1 MPTTHT
7 RPYAYVRRTLRAA
20 IPKRRRA
27 AAIIGLLTAYTLACS
42 VAALG
47 GDTEE
52 FLSAEPPKSAMSSQ
66 PHIYVPYEDLERL
79 IDPEDKAMLMD
90 RDEFEQLLAAAR
102 ENAETADT
110 LPLGQVTQ
118 AHYAADI
125 EGEKLSLRG
134 RLTVISLSAQ
144 PVAVP
149 LGFANLGLN
158 KLLLDGKPAPLGYDK
173 QGKLTLILTRK
184 ATHILDVQATAK
196 LKELETGGMHFSV
209 ALPPAVAARINL
221 TAAGDL
227 DIHANV
233 PASKPAYDK
242 QADQTSTELTIGVQ
256 ERVTV
261 VLLGNGRRQQDRPIL
276 LAESASNVHIT
287 RSHQVLSSL
296 HTVQV
301 LRRGAR
307 ELQFQLPANW
317 TVTEVTCPG
326 LVRWLISEPPA
337 ANQPLTLT
345 VRLRSAEVG
354 TTAVHIKAVA
364 ETTDTDW
371 LAPNVTMPDAAF
383 QRGCIIVEPD
393 EELRIRAEK
402 LTNAAREDP
411 TAVSVPGISAAAA
424 GQLYFH
430 WGKNWAVQLR
440 LEAAKLRRSIEEK
453 QNLVLTREL
462 VTLTADCRI
471 TAIERELFDVSF
483 IVPPRLRKWHLADL
497 RLNGSDEGFEYT
509 MEDKPHRSLL
519 RMQLARPVMPEKTA
533 DVQII
538 LQHVPQ
544 DWYWPADAAPQTITV
559 PLVRSQAQNVSGR
572 LAVSTQGDLDA
583 EPQDIPENFEHVPPG
598 RMSRLDLPQ
607 NARHAYSYKNP
618 PRGQI
623 RVRVSRRR
631 PRIAAD
637 SVGLIDI
644 RPEALAAQFQIN
656 YDISRASAQRLY
668 LLAHKSLKDKINIT
682 SSRTPLSSKNVVPAG
697 ERTFPLPSDL
707 LLEYDL
713 WVLNLDSLSIGD
725 VRIDASY
732 EIPLPEDNFDVAL
745 VRPICPSAGEDHAG
759 DQTGTAGNVDEFIA
773 VQASEL
779 LALTINTDAAKSV
792 DAIDLPPLPAEVG
805 RILAAYRLEA
815 PTAPGGQRV
824 RLNIETAVHENYEIP
839 AALVLSENLTTYLDV
854 RGRQRTDARFQV
866 ANAGRQFFTFRLPP
880 DANLWSLRV
889 ADEQAKPQIDA
900 QGNYKV
906 PLERSRE
913 PLTIRIVYDYA
924 PADANLN
931 SLQLARVD
939 VIGAQRNTARWRVV
953 PPPGFCITS
962 QETEMQT
969 ADLEPPAP
977 AYIHVYNFIA
987 DNLLTGAFIFMPSLS
1002 RVHEMADRGPT
1013 STNLR
1018 SIANAVQVYRYKNS
1032 GRWPDS
1038 LERLVEHGYITRKQL
1053 YDSKGNRLSYFP
1065 PPGSDEVAADTVLAQ
1080 SGPINGCRVIAYADA
1095 HVDTESVGVEAGGY
1109 GGRADIGGE
1118 FQYDRVPTS
1127 AARETGQAGKAPQ
1140 EFKQARP
1147 QQQQVL
1153 HFKVG
1158 KKAGRFTLPV
1168 DLLPTVAAGPTV
1180 TFTALGTPQLVIGL
1194 ERQTRQ
1200 NAAATLG
1207 FALVLLI
1214 GISSAMK
1221 RAREK
1226 AATIVLILAAA
1237 TLLAI
1242 MSPSLVRFA
1251 NGAFMAA
1258 LSLIPLYII
1267 IWFIAWLW
1275 PRLCLGPA
1283 INTQTA
1289 ALIIAA
1295 LILTAS
1301 TENARA
1307 ARRVRTGAAP
1317 RQPLVA
1323 IEDQNEPASE
1333 LPPTIF
1339 PYEDDPTEAERTE
1352 KVLIPYS
1359 RFIKLWNQAHPEDR
1373 IDEIPPAADI
1383 SFANVRYNAA
1393 VENKRLTL
1401 TLTADLQTYTDD
1413 WVPMPLP
1420 MKNLA
1425 VTDITFDGAPAKWQ
1439 GTPRRRHARRQPAD
1453 DTQHTVI
1460 MLPPQVRGQLKLTAV
1475 GTPDYFGRR
1484 AQIAFSLP
1492 PLPAPVMDVILPGP
1506 DLQLEADNIDAV
1518 LERTNDGQK
1527 AVWTLPLTM
1536 VRDIKLRWLPKTD
1549 IAAADRTLSAD
1560 CEHNIYAFH
1569 WATVAVSKITYS
1581 FSAGTRD
1588 RFAFLLPPD
1597 ATITELSGANFQDY
1611 AELGSR
1617 TIQGRNF
1624 KIIQA
1629 RLYRPADKQYE
1640 LTVRWLAALPEFD
1653 RSETLLLVRAAE
1665 VARESGTV
1673 TLHVAGGMNLQVTQV
1688 TAGRRA
1694 GLATTQNHRTAER
1707 TYPVAKYYWPY
1718 RPFSLSLKLSRP
1730 PVTPKAALDQ
1740 LIRIDADRIQLLV
1753 QAAIETENGRLF
1765 GTSFRLPAGYELL
1778 SVVGPD
1784 VRSFYQTSDENTG
1797 VVDVT
1802 FSAAVTKTKM
1812 ALVLINNQ
1820 PELDEFDVP
1829 MLEPLDSNRTRLTH
1843 SSGRIAIQLAASL
1856 DAATVTEQN
1865 LKSVAPRTL
1874 SDWLD
1879 EKQLAATRFAYNYET
1894 PKPSLTLA
1902 VTPMPTGIDLECFAA
1917 TVIRTASADYT
1928 YRLRYRIQGSPVDHL
1943 SFRIP
1948 AEYAPLVAVESPAM
1962 RSLTRTQTPDGKTA
1976 FNVSLLNEVTGTVD
1990 IAVNFS
1996 LPIDQSTKTLEV
2008 PAILIDTLRSYH
2020 AVVAVQNFARHK
2032 ITVAADENLE
2042 DLAPAEQRVLIPQQM
2057 TDSIHAVF
2065 HAFEQNWALALD
2077 ITPAEPAARIRAV
2090 VDLLA
2095 ITTVVDTTGT
2105 CRYEVAITL
2114 QNRSEQFLTVNIPEG
2129 LRLWSAT
2136 VAGRPVKP
2144 VKPADASGSQTLI
2157 PLVKTSPGGLPYD
2170 VFLYLADQDEKR
2182 ILAPLDGLTRISPPA
2197 VTVTG
2202 LPVTQTTWSLRL
2214 PAGFHYLR
2222 PKGNMS
2228 PVEGAIEMLALNTD
2242 AKIQQLKRLD
2252 KTYRDV
2258 APVSQHREQVARQNW
2273 DVFNAEIAEQIKGA
2287 GRYLESKRGQLSRQG
2302 YERLR
2307 AKLNQQRAAQS
2318 LIVEGNEAFERR
2330 QKELARS
2337 DMNVFL
2343 NDDSVNFGISQDQAN
2358 EQLLEKPEFVADN
2371 ERLQIANLTQ
2381 QLEQAEKSKE
2391 QLESAG
2397 TSVLAEDYFLEVQD
2411 APTST
2416 TGGIRAGALVRQ
2428 TWDKKGRMESVL
2440 AKANEEAAAQIER
2453 QQHQLKKQLEVL
2465 ADNRAKRAFR
2475 FEADEQTAEAPH
2487 ATKVPGSLDE
2497 LRRRRTVRGMTAG
2510 EPVIEKKGEPADVQ
2524 TEEEERYLGV
2534 RRPRPVEALMP
2545 YVAAGTYS
2553 LPVTVPQAPVTLS
2566 FATPSGTPT
2575 LSILA
2580 VPVRTL
2586 HKAYTAAAVLALAA
2600 ILLAAIKR
2608 WPKIETPP
2616 LSNRL
2621 IVLYIVILAALTIL
2635 FGLIG
2640 IAAAVL
2646 TVLAITALQRPT
2658 PSGKN
2663 AKT

>member
-7 RPYAYVRRTLRAA
+7 RPYTDVCRTLRAA

-27 AAIIGLLTAYTLACS
+27 AAIIGLLTAYMLACP
-42 VAALG
+42 VAARG

-52 FLSAEPPKSAMSSQ
+52 FLLAEPPKTTTSSQ
-66 PHIYVPYEDLERL
+66 PHIYVPYEDLARL

-90 RDEFEQLLAAAR
+90 RDEFEKLLVAAR

-125 EGEKLSLRG
+125 EGETLSLKG
-134 RLTVISLSAQ
+134 RLTVISLSTQ

-242 QADQTSTELTIGVQ
+242 QADQTSTELTIGAQ

-326 LVRWLISEPPA
+326 LVRWSISEPPA
-337 ANQPLTLT
+337 ANQPLMLT

-411 TAVSVPGISAAAA
+411 TAVSVTGISAAAA

-430 WGKNWAVQLR
+430 WGKNWAVCLR
-440 LEAAKLRRSIEEK
+440 LETAKLRRSIEEK

-483 IVPPRLRKWHLADL
+483 IMPPRLRKWHLADL
-497 RLNGSDEGFEYT
+497 RLNGRDEGFEYT
-509 MEDKPHRSLL
+509 IEDRPHQSLL

-533 DVQII
+533 DVQIT

-544 DWYWPADAAPQTITV
+544 DWYWSADAAPQTITV

-618 PRGQI
+618 PRGHI

-637 SVGLIDI
+637 SIGLIDI

-656 YDISRASAQRLY
+656 YDISRASAQKLY
-668 LLAHKSLKDKINIT
+668 LLAHKSLKEKINIT
-682 SSRTPLSSKNVVPAG
+682 SSGTPLSSKNVVPAG

-745 VRPICPSAGEDHAG
+745 VRPICPAAGEDHAG

-792 DAIDLPPLPAEVG
+792 DAIDLPPRPAEAG
-805 RILAAYRLEA
+805 RILAAYHLEA
-815 PTAPGGQRV
+815 PATPGGQRV
-824 RLNIETAVHENYEIP
+824 RLNIGTTVHENYEIP

-854 RGRQRTDARFQV
+854 RGRQRTDAHLKV
-866 ANAGRQFFTFRLPP
+866 ANAGCQFFTFRLPP

-889 ADEQAKPQIDA
+889 GDEQAKPQIDA
-900 QGNYKV
+900 QDNYKI

-913 PLTIRIVYDYA
+913 PIAIRIVYDYA

-931 SLQLARVD
+931 SLRLALVD

-987 DNLLTGAFIFMPSLS
+987 DNLLTGAFIFMPCLS
-1002 RVHEMADRGPT
+1002 RVREMAPASPT
-1013 STNLR
+1013 SNNLR
-1018 SIANAVQVYRYKNS
+1018 SIANAVHVYRNDNN
-1032 GRWPDS
+1032 GRWPNS

-1053 YDSKGNRLSYFP
+1053 YDSKGKRLSYFP
-1065 PPGSDEVAADTVLAQ
+1065 PPGSDEVAEDTILAQ
-1080 SGPINGCRVIAYADA
+1080 SGPINGYRVMAYADA
-1095 HVDTESVGVEAGGY
+1095 HVDTEPVGVEAGGY
-1109 GGRADIGGE
+1109 YGDRADIGGE
-1118 FQYDRVPTS
+1118 FQYQRVRTS
-1127 AARETGQAGKAPQ
+1127 AARASGQAGIAPQ
-1140 EFKQARP
+1140 ELRQLQP
-1147 QQQQVL
+1147 QEQQVL
-1153 HFKVG
+1153 HFKVER
-1158 KKAGRFTLPV
+1158 KAGRFTLPV

-1180 TFTALGTPQLVIGL
+1180 IFTALGTPRLVIGL

-1200 NAAATLG
+1200 NAAPILG

-1214 GISSAMK
+1214 GVSSAMK

-1226 AATIVLILAAA
+1226 AAIIVLILAAA
-1237 TLLAI
+1237 SLLAI

-1258 LSLIPLYII
+1258 LCLVPLYII
-1267 IWFIAWLW
+1267 IWLGAWLW
-1275 PRLCLGPA
+1275 PKLSLGPV

-1289 ALIIAA
+1289 AFILAA

-1301 TENARA
+1301 TETAQA
-1307 ARRVRTGAAP
+1307 ARRVSTGLALP
-1317 RQPLVA
+1317 QPLVRV
-1323 IEDQNEPASE
+1323 EDQHEPASE

-1359 RFIKLWNQAHPEDR
+1359 RFVELWNQAHPEDR
-1373 IDEIPPAADI
+1373 IDQVPPAADI

-1401 TLTADLQTYTDD
+1401 TLTADLQTYAAD
-1413 WVPMPLP
+1413 WVPLSLP
-1420 MKNLA
+1420 MRNLA

-1439 GTPRRRHARRQPAD
+1439 GTPRRHARRQPAD
-1453 DTQHTVI
+1453 DTQRTVI
-1460 MLPPQVRGQLKLTAV
+1460 MLPPQARGLLKLTAV

-1484 AQIAFSLP
+1484 GQIAFSLP
-1492 PLPAPVMDVILPGP
+1492 PLPAPVMDVILPEP
-1506 DLQLEADNIDAV
+1506 DLQLEADNINTV
-1518 LERTNDGQK
+1518 LERTDDGQK
-1527 AVWTLPLTM
+1527 AVWTLPLAM

-1549 IAAADRTLSAD
+1549 AAAADRTLSAD

-1588 RFAFLLPPD
+1588 RFTFLLPPD

-1673 TLHVAGGMNLQVTQV
+1673 TLHVAGGMKLQVTQV
-1688 TAGRRA
+1688 TAGRRTS
-1694 GLATTQNHRTAER
+1694 LATTQNHRTAER

-1753 QAAIETENGRLF
+1753 QAAIETEKGRLF
-1765 GTSFRLPAGYELL
+1765 GTSFGLPKGYELL

-1829 MLEPLDSNRTRLTH
+1829 MLEPLDSNHTRLTH
-1843 SSGRIAIQLAASL
+1843 SSGRIAVQLAASL
-1856 DAATVTEQN
+1856 DARTLTEQN
-1865 LKSVAPRTL
+1865 LKSVPPRTL
-1874 SDWLD
+1874 RDWLGS
-1879 EKQLAATRFAYNYET
+1879 EQVNATRFAYNYEAA
-1894 PKPSLTLA
+1894 KPSLKLA
-1902 VTPMPTGIDLECFAA
+1902 ITPMPTRIDLECFAA
-1917 TVIRTASADYT
+1917 MVVRTASADYT
-1928 YRLRYRIQGSPVDHL
+1928 YRLRYQIQGSPVDNL
-1943 SFRIP
+1943 GFRLP

-1962 RSLTRTQTPDGKTA
+1962 RSLTRTQTQYGKTA

-1996 LPIDQSTKTLEV
+1996 LPIDQPTKTLEV

-2032 ITVAADENLE
+2032 ITIADDENLE
-2042 DLAPAEQRVLIPQQM
+2042 ELAPAGQRVLIPQQM

-2065 HAFEQNWALALD
+2065 QAFEQNWALAFD

-2114 QNRSEQFLTVNIPEG
+2114 QNRSEQFLKVNIPEG

-2197 VTVTG
+2197 VTVIG
-2202 LPVTQTTWSLRL
+2202 VPVAQTTWSLRL
-2214 PAGFHYLR
+2214 PAGFRYLR

-2228 PVEGAIEMLALNTD
+2228 PLEDAVEMLALNTD

-2258 APVSQHREQVARQNW
+2258 APISQQREQVARQNW
-2273 DVFNAEIAEQIKGA
+2273 EVFNAKIAEQIDTA
-2287 GRYLESKRGQLSRQG
+2287 GDYLESNRYRLSQQG

-2307 AKLNQQRAAQS
+2307 AKLDEQRASQS
-2318 LIVEGNEAFERR
+2318 LIVGSNDAFVRR
-2330 QKELARS
+2330 RKELAQG

-2343 NDDSVNFGISQDQAN
+2343 NEDSVNLGISQDQAN

-2397 TSVLAEDYFLEVQD
+2397 TTVLAEDYFLEVQD

-2416 TGGIRAGALVRQ
+2416 TGSIPAGALVRQ

-2465 ADNRAKRAFR
+2465 ADNRAQRAFGL
-2475 FEADEQTAEAPH
+2475 DVHEQTAEAAP
-2487 ATKVPGSLDE
+2487 AKAPDGRYE
-2497 LRRRRTVRGMTAG
+2497 LRQRRTARGMPVG
-2510 EPVIEKKGEPADVQ
+2510 EPVIEKKEDAADVQ
-2524 TEEEERYLGV
+2524 TEEQQRYLGV
-2534 RRPRPVEALMP
+2534 RGPRPIEAPMP

-2553 LPVTVPQAPVTLS
+2553 LPVTLPQAPVTLN

-2586 HKAYTAAAVLALAA
+2586 HKASAAVAVLALAA
-2600 ILLAAIKR
+2600 IVLAAIKGC
-2608 WPKIETPP
+2608 PKIETPP

-2635 FGLIG
+2635 FGLVG

-2646 TVLAITALQRPT
+2646 IILITTVLRAGSVSRQRP
-2658 PSGKN
+2658 
-2663 AKT
+2663 